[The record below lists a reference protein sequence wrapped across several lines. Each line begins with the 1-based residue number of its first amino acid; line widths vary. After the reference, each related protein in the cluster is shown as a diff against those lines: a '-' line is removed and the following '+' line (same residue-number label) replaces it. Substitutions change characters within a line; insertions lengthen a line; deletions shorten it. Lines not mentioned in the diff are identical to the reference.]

1 MEKISLQDGFTL
13 KVLGENVYHIPE
25 EEIEAKVPGTVYG
38 TLLDKGLMPD
48 PYFGENELTATKLME
63 NDFEYRKEFFV
74 TEEMTAA
81 DGLYLV
87 FEGIDTLSDIYLNEE
102 KIGSTDNMH
111 RTYSFDVLERLKIGE
126 NVLQVVLHSPIRYI
140 KEENEKIYRQSA
152 YQKGT
157 FDVWMGLGSQTAG
170 CRYFPS
176 GLSGE
181 NRKSQN
187 RQCVCGAKSQGW

>member
-1 MEKISLQDGFTL
+1 MYEVCRQITDKRKNNGKISLQDGFTL

-74 TEEMTAA
+74 TEEMTSA

-102 KIGSTDNMH
+102 KSAVPT
-111 RTYSFDVLERLKIGE
+111 TCTVLIRL
-126 NVLQVVLHSPIRYI
+126 
-140 KEENEKIYRQSA
+140 
-152 YQKGT
+152 T
-157 FDVWMGLGSQTAG
+157 CW
-170 CRYFPS
+170 S
-176 GLSGE
+176 G
-181 NRKSQN
+181 
-187 RQCVCGAKSQGW
+187 

>member
-74 TEEMTAA
+74 TEEMTSA

-102 KIGSTDNMH
+102 KIGSTDNMP
-111 RTYSFDVLERLKIGE
+111 RTYSYDVLERLKIGE
-126 NVLQVVLHSPIRYI
+126 NVLQVVLHSPTRYI
-140 KEENEKIYRQSA
+140 KEENEK
-152 YQKGT
+152 
-157 FDVWMGLGSQTAG
+157 
-170 CRYFPS
+170 
-176 GLSGE
+176 
-181 NRKSQN
+181 
-187 RQCVCGAKSQGW
+187 

>member
-1 MEKISLQDGFTL
+1 MEKINLQDGFTL

-74 TEEMTAA
+74 TEEMTLA

-126 NVLQVVLHSPIRYI
+126 NVLQVVLHSPTRYI
-140 KEENEKIYRQSA
+140 KEENEKSIPGAAWNVWRDFLIFEKPTVCLDGTGGPDCRMPVFSA
-152 YQKGT
+152 R
-157 FDVWMGLGSQTAG
+157 FIW
-170 CRYFPS
+170 
-176 GLSGE
+176 
-181 NRKSQN
+181 RK
-187 RQCVCGAKSQGW
+187 

>member
-48 PYFGENELTATKLME
+48 PYFRENELTATKLME

-74 TEEMTAA
+74 TEEMTSA

-102 KIGSTDNMH
+102 KIGS
-111 RTYSFDVLERLKIGE
+111 RVEVLVEGYDDYIKCYYGRSAADAPDIDGKVFFMAGRRLKTGDYVTVQINDTIEYDLLGE
-126 NVLQVVLHSPIRYI
+126 LI
-140 KEENEKIYRQSA
+140 
-152 YQKGT
+152 
-157 FDVWMGLGSQTAG
+157 
-170 CRYFPS
+170 
-176 GLSGE
+176 
-181 NRKSQN
+181 
-187 RQCVCGAKSQGW
+187 

>member
-74 TEEMTAA
+74 TEEMTSA

-111 RTYSFDVLERLKIGE
+111 RTYSFDVLERLKIGKMCCRWYCIPLPAILRKKMKKSIPGAAW
-126 NVLQVVLHSPIRYI
+126 NVWRDFLIF
-140 KEENEKIYRQSA
+140 EKPTVCLDGTGVPDCRMPVFSA
-152 YQKGT
+152 R
-157 FDVWMGLGSQTAG
+157 FIW
-170 CRYFPS
+170 
-176 GLSGE
+176 
-181 NRKSQN
+181 RK
-187 RQCVCGAKSQGW
+187 